1 MKVVYVTGVAAE
13 AVNLRKSTNNISDPL
28 MAQAR
33 AIMDDVSVHGD
44 PAVLEYTAKFDG
56 VKLDSIRV
64 STEEIDAA
72 YKKVTS
78 EQVRALKIMKT
89 QLERSELAVLKRLKG
104 ISVRSKGVSI
114 ERTIQPVA
122 SVGCY
127 IPGGKARYPSTVV
140 MCAVP
145 AKVAGVKRIVA
156 VSPPT
161 KDGSI
166 DPLTLVAADIC
177 GVDEFY
183 KAGGAQGIAALA
195 YGTQT
200 IKPVSKIVGPGG
212 MFVTAAK
219 IAASSTVSTDMVA
232 GPTELLIYADSSA
245 DPKLVAVDLISQAEH
260 SPDTVCGLVT
270 TSKEMAAQVQ
280 EQVDAISSS
289 NIARS
294 EIVKKSLSQNGF
306 VAICSDENACAEFA
320 NEFAPEHLEIIVSNK
335 KKADTFAKKI
345 ESAGLVLV
353 GPDAPSSASDYCL
366 GSNHV
371 LPTLGFGKSRAS
383 LSVLDYIKLVNKV
396 KVTKAGLSKID
407 GAVRAI
413 STAEGLPNHYEAVKA
428 RMSMIK
434 KQNQQKGKVRET
446 NKERK

>member
-1 MKVVYVTGVAAE
+1 MIIMKVVNVVAGEPAAE
-13 AVNLRKSTNNISDPL
+13 AAKLRKSANAISDAL

-33 AIMDDVSVHGD
+33 AIMDDVSAHGD
-44 PAVLEYTAKFDG
+44 PAVIDYTAKFDG
-56 VKLDSIRV
+56 VRLGSL
-64 STEEIDAA
+64 
-72 YKKVTS
+72 KVTGQEVKDAYEKVS
-78 EQVRALKIMKT
+78 REQVKALKLMKAR
-89 QLERSELAVLKRLKG
+89 LEKSELAVLKRLKN
-104 ISVRSKGVSI
+104 IKIRSEGVSI
-114 ERTIQPVA
+114 ERTVQPVA

-156 VSPPT
+156 ISPPS

-177 GVDEFY
+177 GVDEIY

-200 IKPVSKIVGPGG
+200 IRPVSKIVGPGG

-219 IAASSTVSTDMVA
+219 LAASSAVSTDMVA

-245 DPKLVAVDLISQAEH
+245 DPRLVAVDLISQAEH

-270 TSKEMAAQVQ
+270 TSEKLAAQVQ
-280 EQVDAISSS
+280 EQADAVISSGV
-289 NIARS
+289 ARS

-306 VAICSDENACAEFA
+306 VAICKDERACAEFA
-320 NEFAPEHLEIIVSNK
+320 NEFAPEHLEVISASK
-335 KKADTFAKKI
+335 KKAEAFANRI

-383 LSVLDYIKLVNKV
+383 LSVLDYVKLVNRV
-396 KVTKAGLSKID
+396 KVTRAGLAKVDS
-407 GAVRAI
+407 AVKEMA
-413 STAEGLPNHYEAVKA
+413 TAEGLPNHYEAVRA
-428 RMSMIK
+428 R
-434 KQNQQKGKVRET
+434 RR
-446 NKERK
+446 KEKEE